1 MDSELKN
8 LIGEFEKIAK
18 ETKKVEVVDEN
29 KVDTSTP
36 DDSVQNLMSELSTA
50 FKESKKKITPK
61 KIKVEQSDL
70 TDFFSVIK
78 EAKKEIRKF
87 AQIKRDEAYTKALRD
102 REFIFIKAKSAF
114 KNGGDLNA
122 LRLALDT
129 VKDREKFQDLYK
141 EKENPT
147 VINKNIDMN
156 QLTEKQLEALAK
168 GKSIEEVLAIKE

>member
-1 MDSELKN
+1 MPKTDNEHTEL
-8 LIGEFEKIAK
+8 FWSR
-18 ETKKVEVVDEN
+18 V
-29 KVDTSTP
+29 
-36 DDSVQNLMSELSTA
+36 DSVVVLILENDRYLQAKRNPELIYLVKNQ
-50 FKESKKKITPK
+50 FG
-61 KIKVEQSDL
+61 VEERQAQRY
-70 TDFFSVIK
+70 IK